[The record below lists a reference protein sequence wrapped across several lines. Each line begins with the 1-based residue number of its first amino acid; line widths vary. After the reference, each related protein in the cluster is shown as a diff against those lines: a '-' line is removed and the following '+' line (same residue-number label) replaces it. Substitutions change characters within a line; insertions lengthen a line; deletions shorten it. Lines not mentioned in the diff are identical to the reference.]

1 MRYGCSVTEQ
11 TDTSKIADRISLKA
25 LFSLRPDESEYWGEV
40 RATQQADAA
49 RNINWRVGGM
59 LCLIAMALYVVYPA
73 VPLWQLGL
81 WASVGICLMFERYR
95 SYVRY
100 TQLNLK
106 RLPMSVVRGDTIAS
120 ISLGVLWGFAILWF
134 GPMAGTTIGMLLV
147 SIAATIILA
156 YVVLLPSAPASAC
169 SFTVVTGFSLI
180 GYAYLVDL
188 PIMIIVAVA
197 FSTLAVRGSISGARD
212 FIRLNSI
219 QTSLVETNETVSL
232 LLREFEDNGADWLW
246 QIDSSRRLV
255 QVSPRFA
262 RAIGKDPS
270 ELEGQPLLQILAG
283 EAWEGGKF
291 DQRLHTLADKL
302 NRRESFANLLL
313 PVKIGA
319 VQHFWEISAS
329 PRLDDKGKFLGFRGV
344 CSDVT
349 QQQTYSA
356 KIDKMARFDGLT
368 GLPNRLQVNDTL
380 TEALKEAVKWNRRC
394 ALLLIDLDRFKAVN
408 DTLGHPVGD
417 RLLAQVSARLKSLM
431 NSHSLC
437 GRLGGDEFAVV
448 VRDVMDAQ
456 ALEMLATQIITS
468 LTRPFEVDGHTLFVG
483 ASIGS
488 AMGPRDGK
496 TVETLTRNADLA
508 LYRAKDKGG
517 NVHFAYE
524 PNLHAQA
531 EERRVME
538 IALRKALPN
547 GEFYLNYQ
555 PVVNAQD
562 GTIEGFEALIRWN
575 NPELGMVSPAKFIPV
590 AEDTRQISAIG
601 EWVLRTACKEAAA
614 WPSNVRIAVNVSA
627 EQLGEASFV
636 STVVSAL
643 SHSGLPASRLEL
655 EVTESVFLRDGGN
668 MSRTLD
674 QLLGLGIRLSL
685 DDFGTGYS
693 SLGYLRKT
701 RFNTIKVDRSFV
713 QGAAR
718 QVPESLAIIRA
729 VVAMAQSLGMS
740 TTAEGAET
748 EAEVEM
754 IRSLGCTKIQGYYY
768 GRPMG
773 LDDVHAL
780 FERLNQQSSAA

>member
-1 MRYGCSVTEQ
+1 VSEEKSISTP
-11 TDTSKIADRISLKA
+11 TDHISLKR
-25 LFSLRPDESEYWGEV
+25 LFSLRQDESAEWGEV
-40 RATQQADAA
+40 RAAQQADAA
-49 RNINWRVGGM
+49 RNVKWRISGA
-59 LCLIAMALYVVYPA
+59 LTLIALACFMLKESA
-73 VPLWQLGL
+73 PLWQLGL
-81 WASVGICLMFERYR
+81 WALCGVGLMAERWK
-95 SYVRY
+95 SYSRY
-100 TQLNLK
+100 NNLNLK
-106 RLPMSVVRGDTIAS
+106 TLPMSVVRADTAAS
-120 ISLGVLWGFAILWF
+120 ISLAVMWGFAMLWF
-134 GPMAGTTIGMLLV
+134 APMAGPGVGLTLGAM
-147 SIAATIILA
+147 IASVILA
-156 YVVLLPSAPASAC
+156 YVVLLPSAPASTC
-169 SFTVVTGFSLI
+169 SFTVVSGFSVL
-180 GYAYLVDL
+180 GYAYLTDNYVL
-188 PIMIIVAVA
+188 MGVAAA
-197 FSTLAVRGSISGARD
+197 FAFLAVRGSIDGARD
-212 FIRLNSI
+212 FIRFKSI

-232 LLREFEDNGADWLW
+232 LLREFEDSGADWLW

-262 RAIGKDPS
+262 RAVGKEPAD
-270 ELEGQPLLQILAG
+270 LEGQPLLQVLAG
-283 EAWEGGKF
+283 EAWESGKF
-291 DQRLHTLADKL
+291 DQRLHELADKL
-302 NRRESFANLLL
+302 NRRESFANLTL
-313 PVKIGA
+313 PVMIGTT
-319 VQHFWEISAS
+319 QHFWEISAS
-329 PRLDDKGKFLGFRGV
+329 PRLDEKGKFLGFRGV
-344 CSDVT
+344 GSDVT

-368 GLPNRLQVNDTL
+368 GLPNRLQINDTL
-380 TEALKEAVKWNRRC
+380 SEAMKEAIKWNRRC
-394 ALLLIDLDRFKAVN
+394 ALMLIDLDRFKAVN

-448 VRDVMDAQ
+448 VRDVMDAN
-456 ALEMLATQIITS
+456 ALDMLATQIITS

-496 TVETLTRNADLA
+496 TVETITRNADLA
-508 LYRAKDKGG
+508 LYRSKDKGG

-524 PNLHAQA
+524 PALHAQA

-538 IALRKALPN
+538 IALRKALQN
-547 GEFYLNYQ
+547 GEFHLNYQ
-555 PVVNAQD
+555 PVVSAQD
-562 GTIEGFEALIRWN
+562 GSIEGFEALLRWN
-575 NPELGMVSPAKFIPV
+575 SPELGMVSPAKFIPV
-590 AEDTRQISAIG
+590 AEDCRQIAAIG
-601 EWVLRTACKEAAA
+601 EWVLRTACKEAAS

-627 EQLGEASFV
+627 EQLGEANFV

-655 EVTESVFLRDGGN
+655 EVTESVFLRDGGT
-668 MSRTLD
+668 MSKALD

-718 QVPESLAIIRA
+718 QVPESVAIIRA

-768 GRPMG
+768 GRPMSQS
-773 LDDVHAL
+773 DVHAL
-780 FERLNQQSSAA
+780 FDRLNQQSHVA